1 MDHEQSVQVARVT
14 QPRWEL
20 RRSQSFFSNPNR
32 LVSPAMPISASGP
45 DHQQPA
51 SEHLGQA
58 LPPLPAQDY
67 WSPNICRAHEI
78 LQDAYQHAVGL
89 LHREDSDPLRI
100 QIHTDQISHRMV
112 PLLEA
117 LHHEVGDINWMTTC
131 AGKFGELLCSLENLV
146 LAASR
151 Q

>member
-1 MDHEQSVQVARVT
+1 MS
-14 QPRWEL
+14 
-20 RRSQSFFSNPNR
+20 
-32 LVSPAMPISASGP
+32 ISASGP

-58 LPPLPAQDY
+58 LPPLPAEDY
-67 WSPNICRAHEI
+67 WSPNIFCAHEI

-89 LHREDSDPLRI
+89 LHQEDSDLLHI
-100 QIHTDQISHRMV
+100 QIQADQISHRMV

-146 LAASR
+146 LAASQLLQTHINFPR
-151 Q
+151 FLPIFPDFLEQLSHLAPIY